1 MSQLLDVFVSI
12 CEIDNSKYF
21 LCNYKN
27 IIHLASLIDHIPLK
41 MSERYMFACTPVS
54 RSNTFLVSSFVKFV
68 RLYSSNEPIGVEEVT
83 NIIDWH
89 VEKANT
95 PEKLKRLETIFD
107 TLDLYLWLGY
117 RFPTMFPSMEDV
129 KLMRKKLNDI
139 IDQSLKDITKEKKG
153 KKTINFEDILGQIE
167 LPKLQKN
174 ENRRINKQ
182 SKRVE
187 ETKNTSG
194 AADNENTSTPSF
206 NVQKSNYLQIENIL
220 SKKEESENIK
230 LRKDVF
236 LFSEIEDVQIENYVS
251 SLIKEIPLKENDRLN
266 LIEAPV
272 SPKQTILSSVYFKII
287 KKFSNGELITVDNF
301 VEINEWPKNEPQTIR
316 DLIIFEELFDSYNL
330 YYWLK
335 NLYPTVFPDDT
346 STVKVKMDEIRN
358 KIISSIN
365 SIHVTEKDVDI
376 FFRIQSRFE
385 SEAIETFDEKASNK
399 KSVSSNLLNA
409 LSNKAAEIQREKH
422 LQDEIS
428 DDEEITK
435 KSDKND
441 IDLGVILNNRDRN
454 DPSYARDLEVL
465 VKEMI
470 RKNVLKEKSIK
481 KILNE
486 RKNISNEDT

>member
-1 MSQLLDVFVSI
+1 M
-12 CEIDNSKYF
+12 
-21 LCNYKN
+21 
-27 IIHLASLIDHIPLK
+27 
-41 MSERYMFACTPVS
+41 
-54 RSNTFLVSSFVKFV
+54 
-68 RLYSSNEPIGVEEVT
+68 
-83 NIIDWH
+83 
-89 VEKANT
+89 
-95 PEKLKRLETIFD
+95 
-107 TLDLYLWLGY
+107 
-117 RFPTMFPSMEDV
+117 
-129 KLMRKKLNDI
+129 
-139 IDQSLKDITKEKKG
+139 
-153 KKTINFEDILGQIE
+153 
-167 LPKLQKN
+167 
-174 ENRRINKQ
+174 
-182 SKRVE
+182 
-187 ETKNTSG
+187 
-194 AADNENTSTPSF
+194 
-206 NVQKSNYLQIENIL
+206 
-220 SKKEESENIK
+220 
-230 LRKDVF
+230 
-236 LFSEIEDVQIENYVS
+236 
-251 SLIKEIPLKENDRLN
+251 
-266 LIEAPV
+266 
-272 SPKQTILSSVYFKII
+272 
-287 KKFSNGELITVDNF
+287 
-301 VEINEWPKNEPQTIR
+301 
-316 DLIIFEELFDSYNL
+316 
-330 YYWLK
+330 
-335 NLYPTVFPDDT
+335 FPDDT

-486 RKNISNEDT
+486 RKDISNEDT